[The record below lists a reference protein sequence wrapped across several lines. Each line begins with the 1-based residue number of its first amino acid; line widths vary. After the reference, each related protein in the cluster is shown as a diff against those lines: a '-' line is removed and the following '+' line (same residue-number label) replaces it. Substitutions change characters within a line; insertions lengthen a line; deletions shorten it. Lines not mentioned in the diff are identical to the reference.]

1 MNKTSS
7 TTLPV
12 PAFFNPKNAESWGYN
27 PSLQKI
33 FEEAERWR
41 ATHTIAPVRKPRI
54 HVLGIDLQKD
64 FCFPEGSLYVG
75 GRNGRGA
82 IDDNVR
88 FAEFIYRNLAV
99 IDDITLTL
107 DTHYPFQIFFPSFWL
122 KEDGTHPSP
131 HTQITTEEIR
141 QGKYRPNP
149 AVANWIAGDAPPGAV
164 MTFLNHQVEYYCA
177 ELERA
182 GKYTLYLWPYHCLLG
197 TEGHAI
203 TGVINEARLFH
214 AFTRGRQSLLEIKG
228 GHPLTENYSV
238 FKPEVTTRYDGG
250 SLTEGLNTKLL
261 EKLTAADM
269 LIIAG
274 QAASHCVKSS
284 IDDLLDD
291 IMARDRSLAEKV
303 YILRDCTSSVVVPG
317 VVDYTPQAEDA
328 LDRYA
333 KAGMHVIYSTDPMN
347 TWPGTIL

>member
-1 MNKTSS
+1 MGKTS
-7 TTLPV
+7 TVLPL
-12 PAFFNPKNAESWGYN
+12 PAFFDPKNAALWEYN
-27 PSLQKI
+27 PSAQKL
-33 FEEAERWR
+33 FEEAEKWR
-41 ATHTIAPVRKPRI
+41 AAHAIAPVKKPRI

-64 FCFPEGSLYVG
+64 FCFPTGSLYVG
-75 GRNGRGA
+75 GRSGMGA

-88 FAEFIYRNLAV
+88 LAEFIYRNLAV

-122 KEDGTHPSP
+122 KEDGSHPSP

-141 QGKYRPNP
+141 KGVYRPNP

-197 TEGHAI
+197 TEGHAL
-203 TGVINEARLFH
+203 TGVVNEARLFH
-214 AFTRGRQSLLEIKG
+214 AFARGRQSLLEIKG

-261 EKLTAADM
+261 AKLTAADM

-291 IMARDRSLAEKV
+291 ILARDRSLAEKV
-303 YILRDCTSSVVVPG
+303 YILADCTSAVVVPG
-317 VVDYTPQAEDA
+317 VVDYTPQAESA

-333 KAGMHVIYSTDPMN
+333 KAGMHMVRSTDPLDS
-347 TWPGTIL
+347 WPGSIL